1 MNLNKVFLLG
11 NLTSDPE
18 LRNLPS
24 GQQVCN
30 FGMATN
36 KTWTDR
42 ETGEKKQKAEFHNIV
57 AWRNLATIAS
67 QYLKKGGLVFIE
79 GHLSTRNW
87 EDSSGVKKYKTEI
100 IADNLQL
107 GPRRIG
113 AQEESNTITTGTVA
127 KKTEGIEQSAKKTK
141 EKSSESKDIPTPED
155 IPTIQEGDDIN
166 IDEIPF

>member
-11 NLTSDPE
+11 NLTNDPE

-24 GQQVCN
+24 GQPVCS

-67 QYLKKGGLVFIE
+67 QYLQKGGLVFVE
-79 GHLSTRNW
+79 GHLTTRNW
-87 EDSSGVKKYKTEI
+87 EDSSGVRKYKTEVV
-100 IADNLQL
+100 ADNIQL
-107 GPRRIG
+107 GPRRNIN
-113 AQEESNTITTGTVA
+113 QEGSSMA
-127 KKTEGIEQSAKKTK
+127 TEI
-141 EKSSESKDIPTPED
+141 SSESKIKKTNENNEKKSKTDANNN
-155 IPTIQEGDDIN
+155 IPTIEEGDDID
-166 IDEIPF
+166 IEEVPF

>member
-100 IADNLQL
+100 IADNL
-107 GPRRIG
+107 
-113 AQEESNTITTGTVA
+113 
-127 KKTEGIEQSAKKTK
+127 
-141 EKSSESKDIPTPED
+141 
-155 IPTIQEGDDIN
+155 
-166 IDEIPF
+166 